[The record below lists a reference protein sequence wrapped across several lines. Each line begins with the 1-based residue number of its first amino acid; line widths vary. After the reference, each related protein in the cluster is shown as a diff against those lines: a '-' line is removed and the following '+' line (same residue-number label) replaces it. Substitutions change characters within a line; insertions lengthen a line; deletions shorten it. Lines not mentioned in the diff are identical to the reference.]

1 MLCGAASHIWSVS
14 WLVGQLVGWSVPAG
28 GISPAVCLPV
38 IIDVGTDN
46 EELLRSPFYVGVR
59 HRRWVGEARSPP
71 FFPLDGAPERAAP
84 LPPFLLLR
92 TFSLV
97 SLHTASPSHA
107 CMKTPTSATGAAQ
120 DRGKEKEG
128 GRGKDGSG
136 GGYKWGPRETDNV
149 ALLGAPRPQPARGWC
164 HGRTDD

>member
-59 HRRWVGEARSPP
+59 HRRWVGEARRGLCLCSPVHHVRVWQNDQ
-71 FFPLDGAPERAAP
+71 L
-84 LPPFLLLR
+84 
-92 TFSLV
+92 TMTTTHHS
-97 SLHTASPSHA
+97 SPSSSGVSGYRHPIIRCLRA
-107 CMKTPTSATGAAQ
+107 QAPHYLPTQTGAERHDESQ
-120 DRGKEKEG
+120 
-128 GRGKDGSG
+128 GSMH
-136 GGYKWGPRETDNV
+136 D
-149 ALLGAPRPQPARGWC
+149 
-164 HGRTDD
+164 